1 MQEFAEE
8 SRLHSTRRADHGISR
23 NLLTGQRET
32 QTKLANRISQH
43 QIATLLISGLLI
55 REVFSFWTGHPFD
68 FELWVRLGYAMV
80 HGGDPYTALGPV
92 SGLSFANIY
101 STQESATIG
110 YLPFWPLITGFLY
123 IVYSEVGFGNRFA
136 YYFLLKQPT
145 IAGDIVLAYFLYS
158 YISSRTTARGV
169 SAWALRFWLLSPF
182 TLIISGVWGMF
193 DSICMCFVLASIMA
207 TNYLKRSFWTGVGI
221 FAKSLALIY
230 ALPTTIRKTRNSW
243 GLLVAVGLPA
253 FVSILTLV
261 AMRWSV
267 SSATT
272 TLATT
277 VVKSGGSM
285 SVWDALPYM
294 SSLGILPPLPTNL
307 AIILGLVWIPAIVA
321 FTVLAFYKLGFE
333 TDYGLVQSM
342 LVVTLA
348 FLIFKAQVTEQYAI
362 YLLALSVIDV
372 ALWNTDRKRLL
383 TATMVTAL
391 VYLFLDNS
399 FLVRFLSP
407 VYPGFMEFEHGL
419 DYIEPIRLALLFA
432 SGIVF
437 TSLNIAYMFSIMK
450 SNWRQSLQENRS
462 PKTRSSIPAHMH
474 R

>member
-1 MQEFAEE
+1 
-8 SRLHSTRRADHGISR
+8 
-23 NLLTGQRET
+23 
-32 QTKLANRISQH
+32 
-43 QIATLLISGLLI
+43 
-55 REVFSFWTGHPFD
+55 
-68 FELWVRLGYAMV
+68 MV

-101 STQESATIG
+101 TTQESATIG

-123 IVYSEVGFGNRFA
+123 IVYSAVGFGNRFA

-145 IAGDIVLAYFLYS
+145 IAGDIVLAYLLYS
-158 YISSRTTARGV
+158 YISPRTTGHGV
-169 SAWALRFWLLSPF
+169 GAWALRFWLLSPF
-182 TLIISGVWGMF
+182 TIIISGVWGMF
-193 DSICMCFVLASIMA
+193 DSICMCFVLASILA
-207 TNYLKRSFWTGVGI
+207 TDYLKRSFWMGVGI
-221 FAKSLALIY
+221 FAKSLSLIY

-243 GLLVAVGLPA
+243 GLFVAVGLPA
-253 FVSILTLV
+253 FISILTLV
-261 AMRWSV
+261 AMRWSI
-267 SSATT
+267 SYATT

-277 VVKSGGSM
+277 VTKSGASM

-294 SSLGILPPLPTNL
+294 NYLKILPPLPTNL
-307 AIILGLVWIPAIVA
+307 AILLGLVWIPAIVA

-342 LVVTLA
+342 LVVTLS

-372 ALWNTDRKRLL
+372 ALWNPDRKRLL

-391 VYLFLDNS
+391 VYLFVNNF

-419 DYIEPIRLALLFA
+419 SPIEPIRLALLFA
-432 SGIVF
+432 SGTVF
-437 TSLNIAYMFSIMK
+437 TGLNIAYMFSIMK
-450 SNWRQSLQENRS
+450 GNWANILQAGS
-462 PKTRSSIPAHMH
+462 ASKPPLHA
-474 R
+474 